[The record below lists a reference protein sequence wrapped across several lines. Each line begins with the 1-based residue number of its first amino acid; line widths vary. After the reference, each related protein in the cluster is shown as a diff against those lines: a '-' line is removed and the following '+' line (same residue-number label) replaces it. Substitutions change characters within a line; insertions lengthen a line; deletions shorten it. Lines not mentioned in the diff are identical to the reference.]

1 MIIFESKNL
10 YKYKKQ
16 LLLQFNNKVNMK
28 NLIIAIL
35 FLSFHFLLSSCSK
48 ETNCDFL
55 GEWCLDYGIEPCTD
69 PASGHKI
76 VNELTIESNGDL
88 RFLGTIYKWES
99 TDCKNIQ
106 LSIEE
111 NLEEMV
117 WIASVKDNKL

>member
-1 MIIFESKNL
+1 
-10 YKYKKQ
+10 
-16 LLLQFNNKVNMK
+16 MK

-69 PASGHKI
+69 PTSGNKI

-117 WIASVKDNKL
+117 WIASVKDNKLSIELGLDEPLIFNRQK